1 MIEITQAVRDAA
13 ADLLDELSSILDHNG
28 IRQVADLIRDSEYD
42 DHEAV
47 KAFAKFEA
55 AAYTA
60 GKANGEKAAPMMLEA
75 LEEAESVLGHVYNE
89 VCLKGF
95 LSDPSDR
102 IVNALQ
108 QIRAAV
114 AAAGGEG

>member
-28 IRQVADLIRDSEYD
+28 IGQVADLIRDSEYD

-55 AAYTA
+55 AAYAA
-60 GKANGEKAAPMMLEA
+60 GVAAERERIDTLVSKYQPSAHWCNEMNIAIGET
-75 LEEAESVLGHVYNE
+75 VRN
-89 VCLKGF
+89 
-95 LSDPSDR
+95 R
-102 IVNALQ
+102 ILD
-108 QIRAAV
+108 QIR
-114 AAAGGEG
+114 ESYE